1 MKDIKKKLYDIVFE
15 AETFEGKLFD
25 ILLIIAVIV
34 SIACVSMESVV
45 SIKHKFGK
53 ELVRAEWF
61 FTILF
66 TIEYFLRIFI
76 VPKTKS
82 YAFTFFGIVDLLAIL
97 PTYLSFFIP
106 GSQMLLTVRALRLLR
121 VFRVLKLTRYTN
133 AIQILMTALKES
145 RAKIIVFLWAVISV
159 VIIIGS
165 IMYLVEGPERGF
177 TSIPKSVYWAIVTMT
192 TVGYGDIIPHT
203 SFGQLI
209 SAALMIMGYSLI
221 AVPTGILTVELSSVT
236 HKNECK
242 LKCHDCGKE
251 CHDLDAKFCNVCGE
265 NLKL

>member
-1 MKDIKKKLYDIVFE
+1 MGNIKNKLYDIIFE
-15 AETFEGKLFD
+15 AETFYGKLFD
-25 ILLIIAVIV
+25 ILLIVAVIV
-34 SIACVSMESVV
+34 SIACVSMESVA
-45 SIKHKFGK
+45 SIKQKFGK
-53 ELVRAEWF
+53 ELLIAEWF

-66 TIEYFLRIFI
+66 TMEYILRIFI
-76 VPKTKS
+76 SPKAKS
-82 YAFTFFGIVDLLAIL
+82 YVFSFFGIVDLLAIL

-133 AIQILMTALKES
+133 AIQVLMTALKES

-165 IMYLVEGPERGF
+165 IMYLVEGAESGF

-192 TVGYGDIIPHT
+192 TVGYGDITPHT

-209 SAALMIMGYSLI
+209 ASLLMIMGYSLI
-221 AVPTGILTVELSSVT
+221 AVPTGILTVELSSAT

-251 CHDLDAKFCNVCGE
+251 CHDLDAKFCNTCGKI
-265 NLKL
+265 LA